1 MKRVYSAWR
10 NSDGSQL
17 TLAPGEEPPRLA
29 NGEPDPGCDVVL
41 WRCEAGSYEEAM
53 AIRNVRLG
61 YVPYV
66 PVGEPAPCPRC
77 GAQYDP
83 GGSAQC
89 WKCDRV
95 G

>member
-1 MKRVYSAWR
+1 MAQFGWVATDPRA
-10 NSDGSQL
+10 
-17 TLAPGEEPPRLA
+17 GEEPPRLA
-29 NGEPDPGCDVVL
+29 NGEPDPGCDVLL

-61 YVPYV
+61 YAPYV

-77 GAQYDP
+77 GAQSCP

-89 WKCDRV
+89 WNCDRV